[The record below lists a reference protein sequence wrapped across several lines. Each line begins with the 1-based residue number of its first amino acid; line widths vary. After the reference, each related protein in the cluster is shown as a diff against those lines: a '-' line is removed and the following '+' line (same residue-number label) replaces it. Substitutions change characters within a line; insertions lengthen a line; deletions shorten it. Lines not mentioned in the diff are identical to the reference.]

1 MNEND
6 LAKASADEPV
16 LAVGEATE
24 VASTK
29 KDRRS
34 LFLRKRMIPF
44 RRKQ

>member
-6 LAKASADEPV
+6 LARKASADEPV

-29 KDRRS
+29 KDEEAFS
-34 LFLRKRMIPF
+34 
-44 RRKQ
+44 